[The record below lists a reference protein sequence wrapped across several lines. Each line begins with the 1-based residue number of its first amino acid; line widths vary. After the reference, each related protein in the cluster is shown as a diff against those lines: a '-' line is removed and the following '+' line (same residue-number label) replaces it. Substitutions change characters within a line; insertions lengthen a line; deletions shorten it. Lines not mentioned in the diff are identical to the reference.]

1 LPAQSLQGSSQRPVQ
16 TTALQTT
23 VLAGTTTHLTD
34 TQTDGTPT
42 QEVFGAGT
50 DLTTTPADA
59 PGATTKDSNVESGS
73 GFLSSSGT
81 EAAQS
86 ATLSNSLEKV
96 AAHMGATQSLTTG
109 AAASSQGITL
119 LPQASE
125 GAASQAVALN
135 NQGTAAGV
143 ATAASAVVAAPVG
156 SGQFAAETATK
167 ILYFAQ
173 NNVQSAQLSLNP
185 AHLGP
190 LDVQIRMTGAQ
201 VNLVLSSDHA
211 DTRHAMESSLP
222 KLREMFSDQGIQLG
236 DLSVG
241 SRAFSNGSGAQYRQE
256 AQGQSETGHA
266 RSAAASAEIVSSSPV
281 VARSLQLVDTFA

>member
-1 LPAQSLQGSSQRPVQ
+1 
-16 TTALQTT
+16 
-23 VLAGTTTHLTD
+23 
-34 TQTDGTPT
+34 
-42 QEVFGAGT
+42 
-50 DLTTTPADA
+50 
-59 PGATTKDSNVESGS
+59 
-73 GFLSSSGT
+73 
-81 EAAQS
+81 
-86 ATLSNSLEKV
+86 
-96 AAHMGATQSLTTG
+96 MGATQSLTTG